1 MYSDSRSM
9 MRGPL
14 DIRGHLGEFSSCLR
28 NLSARLRESVA
39 EAVGSSV
46 GRAVHDGLARLL
58 DRSNRPEYRSS
69 REERCFDPDRRR
81 FDSDDWSPAVDEN
94 GWEVDEPEMPESRPS
109 QATSTPTNPPPIPK
123 TQLLV
128 LMLKATSGWLMRRG
142 FSWRG
147 ALGIGLL
154 IGGLAA
160 IGGPIAAAGIG
171 VVEAAADLLTL
182 NNLIM
187 TGADLRAA

>member
-1 MYSDSRSM
+1 MYSDYRSM
-9 MRGPL
+9 MRGAL
-14 DIRGHLGEFSSCLR
+14 DIRGHLNELSTCLR

-46 GRAVHDGLARLL
+46 GRAVQDGLARLL
-58 DRSNRPEYRSS
+58 DRSNRPEYRPS

-81 FDSDDWSPAVDEN
+81 FDSDDWSQAVDEN
-94 GWEVDEPEMPESRPS
+94 GWEVDEPQMPESRPS
-109 QATSTPTNPPPIPK
+109 PATSTPTNPSPIQK
-123 TQLLV
+123 AQLLA

-142 FSWRG
+142 SAWRG
-147 ALGIGLL
+147 AVGVGLL

-171 VVEAAADLLTL
+171 IVEAAADLLML

-187 TGADLRAA
+187 TGADLNAA